1 LWFSSIGEEKEMGKK
16 KVAKKAPQKKCPKCG
31 AMMHVRKAACDCGHK
46 FKAAAKKTAAPKK
59 TKAAKATPTA
69 PKAPSLEA
77 ALKAE
82 RKNLQQ
88 RLAKIDDL
96 LDTYQ

>member
-1 LWFSSIGEEKEMGKK
+1 MAKK
-16 KVAKKAPQKKCPKCG
+16 KVANKMPQKQCPKCG
-31 AMMHVRKAACDCGHK
+31 AMAHVRKAVCDCGHK
-46 FKAAAKKTAAPKK
+46 FKAGVKKTAAAKE

-88 RLAKIDDL
+88 RLAKIDDFL
-96 LDTYQ
+96 NTYQ

>member
-1 LWFSSIGEEKEMGKK
+1 MGKK
-16 KVAKKAPQKKCPKCG
+16 KLNRKPPEKKCPKCG
-31 AMMHVRKAACDCGHK
+31 AMMHSRKSTCDKCGHV
-46 FKAAAKKTAAPKK
+46 FKAKKAAPKK
-59 TKAAKATPTA
+59 TKAVGTTPT
-69 PKAPSLEA
+69 PKPPSLQA

-82 RKNLQQ
+82 RKTLQQ